1 MSGQK
6 IVDVRREVEMLVF
19 SLRKE
24 DLMDRI
30 IAFKYLDRDCGL
42 KRNLPTERNM
52 YTYSPSFSKELEKCT
67 EKQIST
73 QMAKNFFPRSV

>member
-1 MSGQK
+1 
-6 IVDVRREVEMLVF
+6 MLVF

-30 IAFKYLDRDCGL
+30 IAFKYLEQGL
-42 KRNLPTERNM
+42 WSKEKPAYRKGICTLI
-52 YTYSPSFSKELEKCT
+52 PSFSKELEKCT

-73 QMAKNFFPRSV
+73 SKWQRTFSQICLKS